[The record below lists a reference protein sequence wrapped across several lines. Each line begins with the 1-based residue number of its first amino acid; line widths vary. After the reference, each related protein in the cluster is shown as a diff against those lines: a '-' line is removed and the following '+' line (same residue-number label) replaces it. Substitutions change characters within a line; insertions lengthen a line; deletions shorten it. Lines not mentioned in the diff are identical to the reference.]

1 MRARARIIVTSI
13 GRAVA
18 GMMLAAGLARA
29 SSSLAFEGGGY
40 WLDLEVGHADRDTIA
55 SIDFHRPGDTRGVL
69 VREGFRVD
77 VFDTTRRELRLV
89 HEGAGD
95 VPPFTLTVHGDAAT
109 LQVGREQ
116 VSATFD
122 WAM

>member
-1 MRARARIIVTSI
+1 MAPAKIIVTSI

-18 GMMLAAGLARA
+18 GMVLAVGLARA

-55 SIDFHRPGDTRGVL
+55 SIDFHRPGDARGVV
-69 VREGFRVD
+69 VRSGFHVE
-77 VFDTTRRELRLV
+77 VFDIARHELRLV

-95 VPPFTLTVHGDAAT
+95 VPAFTLTVHGDAAT